1 MVDLFHKVCMC
12 ELACVYQKKVAN
24 MASPTS
30 AGSKDL
36 EWFVSATS
44 SLSVSNC
51 PEIVT

>member
-1 MVDLFHKVCMC
+1 MADLFRKVCMC

-24 MASPTS
+24 MGSPTS

-36 EWFVSATS
+36 EWFVSAMS
-44 SLSVSNC
+44 SLSINNY